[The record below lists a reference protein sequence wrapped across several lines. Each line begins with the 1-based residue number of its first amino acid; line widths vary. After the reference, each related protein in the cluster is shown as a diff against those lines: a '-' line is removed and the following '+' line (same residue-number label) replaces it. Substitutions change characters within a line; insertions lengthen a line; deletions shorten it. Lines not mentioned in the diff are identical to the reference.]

1 LGILKAG
8 IGLAVVLGVVG
19 LVALLGAWFL
29 FLFKSVKEF
38 RRHWITQGLRWGR
51 RKNSTIH
58 MLRNWK
64 KLLEPERPVDQGVV
78 GRTLQ
83 KCNHVK
89 DFVIPSIRCSGP
101 EARWYKLRIWTGGA
115 GILGLSR
122 IGVSS

>member
-1 LGILKAG
+1 M
-8 IGLAVVLGVVG
+8 
-19 LVALLGAWFL
+19 
-29 FLFKSVKEF
+29 KEF
-38 RRHWITQGLRWGR
+38 RRHWITRDLRWGR

-78 GRTLQ
+78 GKTLQ
-83 KCNHVK
+83 KCNPVN
-89 DFVIPSIRCSGP
+89 DFVIPSIRCSEP